1 MSIHMIL
8 FYSCIFSFVK
18 NGLGYGLSVLA
29 SLTLSILHRVNL
41 RTINEPPKTRYFW
54 ISYSSLKLS
63 FFSLFLILIVTAAV
77 LFPFLFQFN
86 IYVLHIKDILS
97 LFFTFVLIPKYFIKQ
112 NENLKLYVSVYHLVP
127 APVLPWHLPS
137 NFDPN
142 SVMLTYVN
150 YPNNE

>member
-1 MSIHMIL
+1 MLS
-8 FYSCIFSFVK
+8 FCIFSVVK
-18 NGLGYGLSVLA
+18 NGLGYGLCAMGILLL
-29 SLTLSILHRVNL
+29 SLLHHLNL
-41 RTINEPPKTRYFW
+41 RTIKEPPKTRYLW
-54 ISYSSLKLS
+54 ISYSSLK
-63 FFSLFLILIVTAAV
+63 FTVFSMFIILILIATV

-112 NENLKLYVSVYHLVP
+112 NENLELYVSVYHLVP
-127 APVLPWHLPS
+127 APVLPWQLPS

-142 SVMLTYVN
+142 SVKLTYVD